1 MFTNS
6 INNNWFIVYWQT
18 KDSSTSKNKAKVFVG
33 KIGMRSFFNEGR
45 LVWEE
50 GGVRGKLNQV
60 NEYMRLV
67 WEEGG

>member
-18 KDSSTSKNKAKVFVG
+18 KDSSTSKKAKVFVG
-33 KIGMRSFFNEGR
+33 KIGMRSFFNEGK

-50 GGVRGKLNQV
+50 GG
-60 NEYMRLV
+60 
-67 WEEGG
+67 EGEAKPSKVI